1 MNTSNSLDHQQ
12 ALSLRGP
19 SAFSTRSLQAISSGS
34 GQSSVGDGFAE
45 LFQVVASATSVTAN
59 SASSSLAPSSDS
71 VEASEEASDVDD
83 EEQDSVAVRPSADSA
98 SQNETPV
105 VGIAAAANT
114 ANDQEAEQEPEEDAD
129 VGAAE
134 ELTDESNDSEDPTTK
149 EAAVDAEM
157 LLVPEGEASP
167 ERASESSAE
176 VPGEETLVSATLG
189 KETDSKASIEG
200 PITGDQTAELA
211 ATADSEVTDESGKVA
226 PSAESTD
233 GESPAGFAGKVEVDP
248 DGGSDRRRQGGR
260 EKGKRGLEKTPAD
273 ARAIEG
279 SPQPSGSP
287 DEVSAAAQ
295 SSGKPIP
302 SGLLNGAIPVDAAG
316 DLEVQAPPPVVAATP
331 IASAQ
336 VAAAGAA
343 LQATTNGRKDA
354 SGKTSLVKSSG
365 AETEA
370 IQNTNATSDRLNTA
384 TKGTA
389 GAKQADGPR
398 VADRALLV
406 QRVSKAFQR
415 LGVDGG
421 QIRIRLH
428 PQELGGVQ
436 LQLSMQGSRMNAQV
450 VAETEL
456 ARSLINEHLPELKQ
470 RLADQGIQVERFD
483 VRLDGE
489 QTAAQ
494 NRDFAEQ
501 QSSSEQRQAS
511 GKSAASQSRNLS
523 SGQPAVDGPPPP
535 KAVRSVIDAAKFKSV
550 DLVG

>member
-19 SAFSTRSLQAISSGS
+19 SAFSTRSLQAISSNS
-34 GQSSVGDGFAE
+34 GQPSIGDGFAE
-45 LFQVVASATSVTAN
+45 LFQVVASATSVAAN
-59 SASSSLAPSSDS
+59 PASSSLAPSSDS
-71 VEASEEASDVDD
+71 VEASEGASDVDD
-83 EEQDSVAVRPSADSA
+83 EEQDSVAVRPSADSPL
-98 SQNETPV
+98 QNDTPV
-105 VGIAAAANT
+105 VGIAAAANK
-114 ANDQEAEQEPEEDAD
+114 ANDQEAEQEPEEGAD
-129 VGAAE
+129 VVATE
-134 ELTDESNDSEDPTTK
+134 ELTDESNDSDDPAAK
-149 EAAVDAEM
+149 EAAVDAET
-157 LLVPEGEASP
+157 LLVPEAEASQP
-167 ERASESSAE
+167 FAAE
-176 VPGEETLVSATLG
+176 VTADDMDKAVVPATVG
-189 KETDSKASIEG
+189 KETIPKASIEG
-200 PITGDQTAELA
+200 PITGDQTVDLA
-211 ATADSEVTDESGKVA
+211 ATADIEVADGAGKA
-226 PSAESTD
+226 AASAESTD
-233 GESPAGFAGKVEVDP
+233 GDSPAGFAGKVEADP
-248 DGGSDRRRQGGR
+248 DGGSDRRREGGKER
-260 EKGKRGLEKTPAD
+260 GKRGLEKTPAD

-279 SPQPSGSP
+279 NPQPSGSP
-287 DEVSAAAQ
+287 EEVSSAAQ

-302 SGLLNGAIPVDAAG
+302 SALLNGALPVDAAG
-316 DLEVQAPPPVVAATP
+316 SLEVQAPPPVVAASP

-343 LQATTNGRKDA
+343 LQATTNGGKDA
-354 SGKTSLVKSSG
+354 SGKASLVKSSG

-389 GAKQADGPR
+389 GAKQTDGPR

-483 VRLDGE
+483 VRLEGE
-489 QTAAQ
+489 QSASQ

-511 GKSAASQSRNLS
+511 GNSAASQSRNLS
-523 SGQPAVDGPPPP
+523 SGQPAADGPPPP